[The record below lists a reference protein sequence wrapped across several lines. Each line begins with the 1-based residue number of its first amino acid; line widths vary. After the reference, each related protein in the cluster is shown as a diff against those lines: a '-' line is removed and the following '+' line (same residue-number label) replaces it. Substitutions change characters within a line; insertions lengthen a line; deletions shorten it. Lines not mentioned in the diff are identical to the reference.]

1 MQPRAPETAAQ
12 TWERLSAKRQPFVTK
27 CERFASMTLPKILL
41 PDGVTLESAVF
52 TNEHTNLGAQ
62 AVNHLSNR
70 LMIAMFAPSRPS
82 FRLIPTKA
90 LKQALV
96 DAGAE
101 EDDITPILAEA
112 ERSAARMLDTKAQ
125 RVKLYTVMKHVIVLG
140 QVLLCLKDDKVRV
153 IGLKYWCVKRRM
165 DGTIHTL
172 IMRERLLADELAEE
186 VQPYATA
193 ATADTEV
200 SLYTVITFKPDGS
213 CEEDLWVDTVQLPK
227 KFSSKYS
234 KEDNPWHVISWDLG
248 DESDYATGLVE
259 EYANDFERVSALSE
273 SVSDGS
279 ILALES
285 RNLVDQQG
293 MTSVED
299 IQKSRRGDFL
309 PGRKDDIT
317 PVTLGSFNAI
327 APADS
332 ILQRYEK
339 RIAQAFLLHSAVVR
353 DAERVTAEEIR
364 MIAQELETSLGGV
377 YSALASLLQAPIARW
392 LLRQIDLPVRPQDF
406 DLAIVTGLDALSRN
420 GDLEALQRGLEIM
433 SKTALLPQDL
443 QMRIK
448 MDKLAQKVGDGVGY
462 DLSSVLKSQE
472 EVQAEQQQQAA
483 MRSAEATTT
492 AAGEA
497 AAQGPA

>member
-1 MQPRAPETAAQ
+1 MMPRTPETAAQ
-12 TWERLSAKRQPFVTK
+12 TWERLSAKRAPFVTK
-27 CERFASMTLPKILL
+27 CERFSSMTLPKILL
-41 PDGVTLESAVF
+41 PDGVTLETAVF

-140 QVLLCLKDDKVRV
+140 QVLLCLKDDKIRV

-259 EYANDFERVSALSE
+259 EYANDFERVAALSE

-299 IQKSRRGDFL
+299 MEKSRRGDFL

-433 SKTALLPQDL
+433 SKTAMLPPDL
-443 QMRIK
+443 QARIK
-448 MDKLAQKVGDGVGY
+448 MDKLAQKIGDGVGY

-472 EVQAEQQQQAA
+472 EVQAEQQQAAA

-497 AAQGPA
+497 AAQGQA

>member
-1 MQPRAPETAAQ
+1 MMPRTPETAAQ
-12 TWERLSAKRQPFVTK
+12 TWERLSAKRAPFVAK
-27 CERFASMTLPKILL
+27 CERFSSMTLPKILL
-41 PDGVTLESAVF
+41 PDGVTLETAVF

-140 QVLLCLKDDKVRV
+140 QVLLCLKDDKIRV

-327 APADS
+327 APADN

-433 SKTALLPQDL
+433 GKTAMLPPDL
-443 QMRIK
+443 QARIK
-448 MDKLAQKVGDGVGY
+448 MDKLAQKIGDGVGY

-472 EVQAEQQQQAA
+472 EVQAEQQQAAA

-497 AAQGPA
+497 AAQGQ